1 MYHIGTTIQIFNPSG
16 VAYTYGE
23 NGNNAFPVTD
33 SCERKAEV
41 MGDDYVRLSFS
52 LQDWVFL
59 ESMSF
64 IEYDGEYF
72 FLKDNYSPKY
82 SDGNYVFDC
91 NFYAVSNLFDKF
103 LVVNSYDGW
112 FKKGTDFEQYL
123 YNVIECSSMAEVQT
137 RIVSIIRQ
145 YLNHNIS
152 LADLRNTR
160 FAYVNNG
167 EYTTY
172 RIPLFPTFV
181 LVEEVQVGG
190 RPYVWRAMYEY
201 TLEEFNKA
209 VAKVEAGTL
218 SAADLLNSYY
228 SNPNPDESA
237 YGNVYYHVEK
247 VFTYED
253 VADVVKFYDNLPA
266 TTCASMAAV
275 SSQISALYAD
285 YAAGRITENK
295 LNYSL
300 FLYNGTY
307 YRYKQNNSSGEGGTI
322 VDCSSLAEV
331 QSRFNADAVAYLNT
345 CHQYL
350 YGDGAIDWEYSD
362 VYGTYRGS
370 GLPSTIDD
378 YSLSQKQDAVTS
390 AFQALSQKRY
400 RYAGAIYKFNHI
412 QLDNSWENY
421 INEHRTTKSDCY
433 KQGTKSNAGTY
444 LQNKILQGN
453 ADFSMS
459 EYDIM
464 GGAPYVW
471 SRQGGEVQ
479 TTYYVWWMNL
489 KNAAV
494 TVIYDVDSNYQEV
507 SNIMLQ
513 TYELEDQFELI
524 YRRFIEHTF
533 SITTALPQIYKLII
547 DSIQFINCPTVAKAK
562 LMELANKF
570 YYIDGDPESGNTTQA
585 NKDTHYLANALSYPF
600 DFKGTSI
607 KEALNMLAEKYDTE
621 WYVRGGELFVKNSE
635 YGDAMALSDLMMET
649 GSRLER
655 LQSLGLKSCEYKD
668 SLGDIPMLIYP
679 IASDR
684 NMTIT
689 YISNTAMNTI
699 VEYDGHL
706 KLKPFTTYRVI
717 SGSVGR
723 LGLNLYTTYET
734 DAGGGIH
741 FGLINESATYIAKT
755 ESFDDIYPRCYYK
768 IVDVETVTTTSGQYR
783 YNIYVVPLVG
793 TTDTPLDISSLT
805 TEERNR
811 LLPTRNAT
819 NGLEG
824 EKPSI
829 IFEGGVLNGFE
840 FEVVLK
846 QIDSSD
852 SAHYNMGYVY
862 MQIAPEMSDVEGEE
876 GKIKYPQNEF
886 IPHVGDKISIVNIKM
901 PDSYV
906 ELARQELAQAAYD
919 YYVQMSKSTRALKC
933 VTDSKYVYKN
943 NVTIGIGSKVSIFSH
958 LFLNKLSDGDRERM
972 LEYLANPYSGG
983 SYIRA
988 ILQYSLNKTK
998 GRDFHITS
1006 HVVSVQ
1012 YSLTNPEQVTFETAS
1027 IKKLGYLEKQKMQ
1040 MKQMQNQLNMN

>member
-23 NGNNAFPVTD
+23 SGNNAFPITD

-181 LVEEVQVGG
+181 LVEESETAGHA
-190 RPYVWRAMYEY
+190 YHWRSSYNDMLA
-201 TLEEFNKA
+201 EFNGN
-209 VAKVEAGTL
+209 VAKVESKQMTTAQI
-218 SAADLLNSYY
+218 LNTYY
-228 SNPNPDESA
+228 STERPGD
-237 YGNVYYHVEK
+237 YYTGNVYYHVEK
-247 VFTYED
+247 VFSYED

-266 TTCASMAAV
+266 VSCSSMEDV
-275 SSQISALYAD
+275 SLKISILYGA
-285 YAAGRITENK
+285 YAGGSITEDK

-307 YRYKQNNSSGEGGTI
+307 YRYKQNNSSGGGGTI

-350 YGDGAIDWEYSD
+350 YGDGTITN
-362 VYGTYRGS
+362 YGVPNT
-370 GLPSTIDD
+370 TNN
-378 YSLSQKQDAVTS
+378 YSLAQKKAAVTS
-390 AFQALSQKRY
+390 AFQELSQKRY
-400 RYAGAIYKFNHI
+400 RYAGAIYKFNSI
-412 QLDNSWENY
+412 QLNSSYVDY
-421 INEHRTTKSDCY
+421 INKNTTSEPSFFLQGSDTTV
-433 KQGTKSNAGTY
+433 GNY
-444 LQNKILQGN
+444 LQNKILKGN
-453 ADFSMS
+453 ADWP
-459 EYDIM
+459 EVGPDAVY
-464 GGAPYVW
+464 AYPYAW
-471 SRQGGEVQ
+471 YQRGGEVQ
-479 TTYYVWWMNL
+479 ETYWAKWMAL

-507 SNIMLQ
+507 PNIMLQ

-600 DFKGTSI
+600 NFKGTSI

-649 GSRLER
+649 RSRLER

-717 SGSVGR
+717 SGSFRPGF
-723 LGLNLYTTYET
+723 NLYTTYET

-768 IVDVETVTTTSGQYR
+768 IVEVETVTTTSGQYR